1 MRLVEMPVM
10 NVLPGMF
17 VAELDRPWLETPFAV
32 QGFVVR
38 DDDDVLYMSRYV
50 ERVYVD
56 VEYRGSDIFLHY
68 DRKAV
73 GHRKDTLELKA
84 QFDQGAVHFEAAA
97 DTLDRVFNSLAD
109 HRNTDIEQVRN
120 AVDPLIQGVFSNKNA
135 MAALARLKKKSN
147 YRYSHGVSMAV
158 WAAILGQH
166 LGLQKDELENLV
178 VGCAMCDVGM
188 ARLPEELLNSPA
200 ELDARNRRLITAH
213 TRIGVEMVKSYGE
226 DSFDILSII
235 DNHHERHDGSG
246 YPRGLSGASIPLSAR
261 IAGLVDTYDAMISDR
276 PYAPA
281 RTSFEAILEIIDMA
295 DNLFQKALVEQF
307 VQAIGMFPVGTLV
320 ELSSDEVAIVIAQN
334 ETRRLRPEVLVVMD
348 ADKNLLTQPLA
359 MDLAEMTG
367 GQRDAIW
374 IKRELPRGTYGVNNE
389 DYFI

>member
-10 NVLPGMF
+10 NVRPGMF

-50 ERVYVD
+50 QHVYVD

-68 DRKAV
+68 DRKALTA
-73 GHRKDTLELKA
+73 RNDSLELKA
-84 QFDQGAVHFEAAA
+84 DFDQGKVHFEAAA
-97 DTLDRVFNSLAD
+97 DTLDRVFNNLSE
-109 HRNTDIEQVRN
+109 HRNVDIEQVRD
-120 AVDPLIQGVFSNKNA
+120 AVDPLIKGVFSNKNA
-135 MAALARLKKKSN
+135 MAALARLKKKST

-158 WAAILGQH
+158 WGAILGQH
-166 LGLQKDELENLV
+166 LGLQQAELETLV

-188 ARLPEELLNSPA
+188 SQLPEALLNSPDK
-200 ELDARNRRLITAH
+200 LDAENQKLVAAH
-213 TRIGVEMVKSYGE
+213 PRIGAEMVQSFGE
-226 DSFDILSII
+226 DNYEILSII
-235 DNHHERHDGSG
+235 ENHHERHDGSG
-246 YPRGLSGASIPLSAR
+246 YPNGMSGASIPLPAR

-281 RTSFEAILEIIDMA
+281 RTSFEAILEIIDMS
-295 DNLFQKALVEQF
+295 DSLFQKALVEQF

-320 ELSSDEVAIVIAQN
+320 ELNTGEVAIVIGQN
-334 ETRRLRPEVLVVMD
+334 ETRRLRPEVLIVT
-348 ADKNLLTQPLA
+348 AEDKKVLDQPRAL
-359 MDLAEMTG
+359 DLAEVSSTG
-367 GQRDAIW
+367 QGGHW
-374 IKRELPRGTYGVNNE
+374 ISRELPRGTYGLNNE